1 MATDPAVQP
10 DDTAVRVALWRAT
23 HVQVD
28 VPPHVLEDEI
38 GLRLVSPE
46 EGWQR
51 RPDLN
56 PDYTRGF
63 RASIVARARFIEDLV
78 VDAAELGV
86 DQYVLLGAGL
96 DTFAQRRPEV
106 ASRLQVFEVDRPGA
120 QLWKQQRLVE
130 LGFDTPDWL
139 RFVPVNFES
148 GLNWLE
154 PLQAAGFDSLRPAVV
169 ASTGVSMYLTR
180 NAIARTLHQ
189 FAAFAPG
196 STFAMTF
203 LAPLELADPDVRPGL
218 EMAVRGARANGTPF
232 TSFFTPAEVLSLAR
246 ECDLR
251 DVLHVSAS
259 DLTKRYFAG
268 RTDGLRP
275 PNNAEEFLVART

>member
-1 MATDPAVQP
+1 MASQPAAQP
-10 DDTAVRVALWRAT
+10 DETAVRVALWRAT

-28 VPPHVLEDEI
+28 APPHVLEDEI
-38 GLRLVSPE
+38 GLRLVAPE

-56 PDYTRGF
+56 PEYTRLF

-78 VDAAELGV
+78 VDAAERGV

-106 ASRLQVFEVDRPGA
+106 ASRLHVFEVDQPGP
-120 QLWKQQRLVE
+120 QLWKQQRLAE
-130 LGFDTPDWL
+130 LGFDAPDWL

-148 GLNWLE
+148 GLNWLK
-154 PLQAAGFDSLRPAVV
+154 PLEAAGFDARRPAVV
-169 ASTGVSMYLTR
+169 TSTGVSMYLTTE
-180 NAIARTLHQ
+180 AIARTLREV
-189 FAAFAPG
+189 AAFAPG

-203 LAPLELADPDVRPGL
+203 LVPLELAHPDVRPGL
-218 EMAVRGARANGTPF
+218 EMAVRGARESGTPF
-232 TSFFTPAEVLSLAR
+232 ISFFTPAQMLSLAR
-246 ECDLR
+246 ECRLR
-251 DVLHVSAS
+251 DVRHVSAG
-259 DLTKRYFAG
+259 DLAKRYFAG

-275 PNNAEEFLVART
+275 PDNAEEILVART